1 MSSPNALDL
10 ARQSLLEPG
19 GLSDRDLERS
29 LDRLLAPGLDFAD
42 LYFQSRRNQGWSLE
56 DGILKSGSFSIEQGV
71 GLRGIAGETSGL
83 AYTEE
88 LTPEA
93 LQQAAGTAVA
103 LARSGGPGK
112 SLPVSARSAP
122 SLYTVSDP
130 ISSLPDETKIAAL
143 READA
148 AARAADP
155 AVIQVNASIAAS
167 HQHVII
173 AMSDGTLAAD
183 VRPMVR
189 LNVSVV
195 VERNGQRESAHSGG
209 GGRYGLD
216 ELLLR
221 VRPAEVAR
229 EAVRLAMLR
238 LEADPAPAGTF
249 PVVLGPGWP
258 GVLLHEAVGHGLE
271 GDFNRK
277 GSSVYSGRV
286 GEKVASPLVTVVDDG
301 SIPDR
306 RGSLT
311 IDDEG
316 LPGQRNVLIE
326 KGILKGYMQ
335 DKLNARL
342 SGVAP
347 TGNGRRESFAH
358 LPMPR
363 MTNTFMENGESDPG
377 EIIASVENGI
387 FAKNFEGGQVDIT
400 SGNFVFTA
408 AEAYR
413 IEKGRITRPL
423 KGMTLIGNGPRTLE
437 QISMVGND
445 LELDPGIGVCGK
457 DGQSVP
463 VGVGQPSLKVDAL
476 TVGGTA

>member
-1 MSSPNALDL
+1 MNALDL
-10 ARQSLLEPG
+10 ARQNLLEPG
-19 GLSDRDLERS
+19 GLSEHDLERS
-29 LDRLLAPGLDFAD
+29 LDLLLAPGLDAAD
-42 LYFQSRRNQGWSLE
+42 LYFQSSRSQGWSLE
-56 DGILKSGSFSIEQGV
+56 DGILKNGSFSIEQGV

-93 LQQAAGTAVA
+93 LRQAAGTAVA
-103 LARSGGPGK
+103 LARSGGAGRA
-112 SLPVSARSAP
+112 LPVAARTAP
-122 SLYTVSDP
+122 ALYTGADP
-130 ISSLPDETKIAAL
+130 ITSLDDADKIAAL
-143 READA
+143 RLADQ

-167 HQHVII
+167 HQHVLI

-183 VRPMVR
+183 LRPMTR
-189 LNVSVV
+189 LNVSVI
-195 VERNGQRESAHSGG
+195 VEKQGRRESAHSGG

-216 ELLLR
+216 ELLR
-221 VRPAEVAR
+221 RIDPAELAR
-229 EAVRLAMLR
+229 EAVRLALLR

-286 GEKVASPLVTVVDDG
+286 GEQVASPLVTVVDDG

-316 LPGQRNVLIE
+316 IPGQRNVLIE
-326 KGILKGYMQ
+326 KGVLKGYMQ
-335 DKLNARL
+335 DKLNASL

-363 MTNTFMENGESDPG
+363 MTNTFMEAGESDPD

-387 FAKNFEGGQVDIT
+387 YAKNFEGGQVDIT

-408 AEAYR
+408 SEAYR
-413 IEKGRITRPL
+413 IENGRLGRPL
-423 KGMTLIGNGPRTLE
+423 KGMTLIGNGPKTLE

-445 LELDPGIGVCGK
+445 LQLDPGIGVCGK

-463 VGVGQPSLKVDAL
+463 VGVGQPTLKVDAL
-476 TVGGTA
+476 TIGGTA

>member
-1 MSSPNALDL
+1 MNALDL
-10 ARQSLLEPG
+10 ARQTLLEPG
-19 GLSDRDLERS
+19 GLTDNDLQRG
-29 LDRLLAPGLDFAD
+29 LDMLLAPGLDAAD

-56 DGILKSGSFSIEQGV
+56 DGLIKNGSFSIEQGV
-71 GLRGIAGETSGL
+71 GLRGLRGEAAGL

-88 LTPEA
+88 LTPMA
-93 LQQAAGTAVA
+93 LTQAATTAAA
-103 LARSGGPGK
+103 LARDGRGARPQ
-112 SLPVSARSAP
+112 PVARRDVTP
-122 SLYTVSDP
+122 LYRADDP
-130 ISSLPDETKIAAL
+130 ISSLPDEDKIAAL
-143 READA
+143 RQADT
-148 AARAADP
+148 AARAADA

-167 HQHVII
+167 HQHVLI

-189 LNVSVV
+189 FNVSVV
-195 VERNGQRESAHSGG
+195 VERNGKRESAHSGG

-216 ELLLR
+216 EMLR
-221 VRPAEVAR
+221 RINPAEVAR
-229 EAVRLAMLR
+229 EAVRLALLR

-277 GSSVYSGRV
+277 GSSVYAGRV
-286 GEKVASPLVTVVDDG
+286 GELVASPLVTLVDDG

-306 RGSLT
+306 RGSLS

-316 LPGQRNVLIE
+316 VPGQRNVLIE

-342 SGVAP
+342 SGVAA

-363 MTNTFMENGESDPG
+363 MTNTFMESGEHDPD
-377 EIIASVENGI
+377 EIIASVDNGI
-387 FAKNFEGGQVDIT
+387 YAKNFEGGQVDIT

-413 IEKGRITRPL
+413 IENGRITRPL
-423 KGMTLIGNGPRTLE
+423 KGMTLIGNGPKTLE

-463 VGVGQPSLKVDAL
+463 VGVGQPTLKVDGL
-476 TVGGTA
+476 TIGGTA

>member
-1 MSSPNALDL
+1 MNHLEL
-10 ARQSLLEPG
+10 ARQNLLEPG
-19 GLSDRDLERS
+19 GLSESDLERS
-29 LDRLLAPGLDFAD
+29 LDLLLAPGLDAAD
-42 LYFQSRRNQGWSLE
+42 LYFQSKRNQGWSLE

-88 LTPEA
+88 LTPRA

-103 LARSGGPGK
+103 LARSGGAVRA
-112 SLPVSARSAP
+112 LPVQAREVPALYSSA
-122 SLYTVSDP
+122 DP
-130 ISSLPDETKIAAL
+130 ITSLPDADKIAAL
-143 READA
+143 RIADT

-155 AVIQVNASIAAS
+155 AVIQVNVGLAAS
-167 HQHVII
+167 HQHVLI

-183 VRPMVR
+183 VRPMTR

-195 VERNGQRESAHSGG
+195 VERNGLRESAHSGG

-216 ELLLR
+216 ELLQR
-221 VRPAEVAR
+221 MDPAEVAR

-277 GSSVYSGRV
+277 GSSVYAGRV
-286 GEKVASPLVTVVDDG
+286 GEQVASALVTVVDDG
-301 SIPDR
+301 SIPER

-311 IDDEG
+311 VDDEG
-316 LPGQRNVLIE
+316 IAGQRNVLIE

-363 MTNTFMENGESDPG
+363 MTNTFMEAGDSDPG

-413 IEKGRITRPL
+413 IENGRITRPL

-463 VGVGQPSLKVDAL
+463 VGVGQPTLKVDAL

>member
-1 MSSPNALDL
+1 MNPLDI
-10 ARQSLLEPG
+10 ARQTLLEPG
-19 GLSDRDLERS
+19 GLSETDLERS
-29 LDRLLAPGLDFAD
+29 LDLLLAPGLDAAD
-42 LYFQSRRNQGWSLE
+42 LYFQSKRNQGWSLE

-71 GLRGIAGETSGL
+71 GLRGISGETSGL

-88 LTPEA
+88 LTPDA
-93 LQQAAGTAVA
+93 LKQAASTAVA
-103 LARSGGPGK
+103 LAKGGGAARA
-112 SLPVSARSAP
+112 LPVQSLAP
-122 SLYTVSDP
+122 PALYSGADP
-130 ISSLPDETKIAAL
+130 ISSLPDEDKIAAL
-143 READA
+143 RSADK

-155 AVIQVNASIAAS
+155 AVIQVNASIAANY
-167 HQHVII
+167 QQILI

-183 VRPMVR
+183 LRPMTR

-195 VERNGQRESAHSGG
+195 VEKNGRRESANSGG

-216 ELLLR
+216 ELLR
-221 VRPAEVAR
+221 RIDPADVAR
-229 EAVRLAMLR
+229 EAVRMAMLR
-238 LEADPAPAGTF
+238 LDADPAPAGTF
-249 PVVLGPGWP
+249 PVVLGSGWP

-277 GSSVYSGRV
+277 GSSIYAGRV
-286 GEKVASPLVTVVDDG
+286 GEQVASKLVTVVDDG

-316 LPGQRNVLIE
+316 VPGQRNVLIE
-326 KGILKGYMQ
+326 NGILKGYMQ
-335 DKLNARL
+335 DKLNASL

-363 MTNTFMENGESDPG
+363 MTNTFMEAGDSEPG
-377 EIIASVENGI
+377 DIIASVENGI
-387 FAKNFEGGQVDIT
+387 YAKNFEGGQVDIT

-408 AEAYR
+408 SEAYR
-413 IEKGRITRPL
+413 IEKGRITRPI
-423 KGMTLIGNGPRTLE
+423 KGMTLIGNGPKTLE

-463 VGVGQPSLKVDAL
+463 VGVGQPTLKVDAL
-476 TVGGTA
+476 TVGGTAG

>member
-1 MSSPNALDL
+1 MNHLEL
-10 ARQSLLEPG
+10 ARQNLLEPG
-19 GLSDRDLERS
+19 GLSESDLERS
-29 LDRLLAPGLDFAD
+29 LDLLLAPGLDAAD
-42 LYFQSRRNQGWSLE
+42 LYFQSKRSQGWSLE

-88 LTPEA
+88 LTPRA
-93 LQQAAGTAVA
+93 LEQAAGTAVA
-103 LARSGGPGK
+103 LARSGGATRA
-112 SLPVSARSAP
+112 LPVQAREVPA
-122 SLYTVSDP
+122 LYASSDP
-130 ISSLPDETKIAAL
+130 ITSLPDADKIAAL
-143 READA
+143 RLADT

-155 AVIQVNASIAAS
+155 AVIQVNVGLAAS
-167 HQHVII
+167 HQHVLI

-183 VRPMVR
+183 VRPMTR

-195 VERNGQRESAHSGG
+195 VERNGLRESAHSGG

-216 ELLLR
+216 ELLQR
-221 VRPAEVAR
+221 MDPAEVAR

-286 GEKVASPLVTVVDDG
+286 GELVASPLVTLVDDG
-301 SIPDR
+301 SIPER

-311 IDDEG
+311 VDDEG
-316 LPGQRNVLIE
+316 VAGQRNVLIE

-363 MTNTFMENGESDPG
+363 MTNTFMEAGDRDPG

-437 QISMVGND
+437 KISMVGND

-463 VGVGQPSLKVDAL
+463 VGVGQPTLKVDAL